1 MSNKRDDLRATAED
15 LIVDAERL
23 KHVEERK
30 LELDADDPQVERLAD
45 EGEQIAEEMLPKARL
60 QRQIAEEPEAGG
72 AGAAH
77 DG

>member
-45 EGEQIAEEMLPKARL
+45 EGEQIVEEMLPKARL
-60 QRQIAEEPEAGG
+60 QRQIVDEPEADG
-72 AGAAH
+72 APQPQ
-77 DG
+77 

>member
-1 MSNKRDDLRATAED
+1 MSDKQDDLRATAED

-30 LELDADDPQVERLAD
+30 LELDADDPKVERLAD
-45 EGEQIAEEMLPKARL
+45 EGEQIVEEMLPKAGL